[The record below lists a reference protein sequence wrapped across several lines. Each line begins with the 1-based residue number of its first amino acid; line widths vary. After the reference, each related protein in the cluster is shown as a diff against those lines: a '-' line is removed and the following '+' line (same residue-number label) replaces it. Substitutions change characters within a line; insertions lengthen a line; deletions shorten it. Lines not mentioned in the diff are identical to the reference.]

1 LINRS
6 LVLGTIDRPSVRD
19 LVLDFVVAQHY
30 GDALRESHRAVME
43 AFRTARLAD
52 LHGRRKFDNMHA
64 RAWGW
69 SRWLADTGGGTR
81 AERAFYV
88 LRVGK

>member
-1 LINRS
+1 MINRS

-30 GDALRESHRAVME
+30 MYGDALRESHRAVME
-43 AFRTARLAD
+43 AFRAARLAD
-52 LHGRRKFDNMHA
+52 LHGRRKFDNMHG
-64 RAWGW
+64 R
-69 SRWLADTGGGTR
+69 GGGRGGWLTLVVAR
-81 AERAFYV
+81 GHSEFYV